1 MRVLYACLALA
12 WLTVPSL
19 PAQGTEPARACRVVK
34 VSDGDSFQCVMHP
47 PLWGPYRQVTV
58 RVSGIDTA
66 ETRKP
71 HAKCIKEI
79 RLGKIAK
86 AEMQRRVPKGT
97 TVQVVWTGEHEKYG
111 RVLARVTLPNG
122 KDWASE
128 MIRLGMA
135 RLYDGGAKSDW
146 CK

>member
-1 MRVLYACLALA
+1 MIKVLAFAIAAFGFTGNMALA
-12 WLTVPSL
+12 EPCTVI
-19 PAQGTEPARACRVVK
+19 K
-34 VSDGDSFQCVMHP
+34 VTDGDSFQCRMTP
-47 PLWGPYRQVTV
+47 PLWGPYAVITV

-71 HAKCIKEI
+71 PAKCIKEI

-86 AEMQRRVPKGT
+86 AEMQRRIAIGSD
-97 TVQVVWTGEHEKYG
+97 VQITWTGQHEKYG
-111 RVLARVTLPNG
+111 RVLANVMLPDG
-122 KDWASE
+122 KDWATE

-135 RLYDGGAKSDW
+135 VSYDGGKKSNW